1 MPTRLTWRNAAPFL
15 SQMWM
20 QPLSRG
26 VHLPSTCSGSSRARK
41 CMGLSG
47 EAQEPSHQPQQS
59 DLIRRCEPKRSCN
72 TCKVKHRV
80 AACMVGW
87 GVGCRAYIACRKVHT
102 CFGEHAIP
110 QQLEQEHP
118 QDKWHCKCRFEHIR
132 AGSDREQAHNLT
144 GRR

>member
-1 MPTRLTWRNAAPFL
+1 MDHANQTDTEECSTFSFPDVDAATL
-15 SQMWM
+15 E
-20 QPLSRG
+20 
-26 VHLPSTCSGSSRARK
+26 VC
-41 CMGLSG
+41 
-47 EAQEPSHQPQQS
+47 
-59 DLIRRCEPKRSCN
+59 
-72 TCKVKHRV
+72 
-80 AACMVGW
+80 
-87 GVGCRAYIACRKVHT
+87 T